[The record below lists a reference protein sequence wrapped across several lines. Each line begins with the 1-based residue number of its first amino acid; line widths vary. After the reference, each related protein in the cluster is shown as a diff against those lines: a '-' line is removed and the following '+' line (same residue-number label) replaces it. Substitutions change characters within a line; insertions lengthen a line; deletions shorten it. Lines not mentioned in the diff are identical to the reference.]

1 MSAFLTT
8 MKPFLQEAWKKAG
21 FEQAT
26 PIQEKAIPLML
37 EGKDVMAESPT
48 GTGKTITYL
57 LPLLEK
63 IDPKKQNT
71 QAVIVAPSRELVMQ
85 ILQVI
90 QTWSQGSGITNT
102 SLIGGANMQR
112 QLDKLKKSPHVV
124 VGTPGRIQEL
134 ITMKKLKMHQV
145 KTIALDEGDQLLVPE
160 HLQTVKNIVKA
171 TMADRQIVLFSA
183 TLPAQTE
190 NIAKEFMNDPE
201 TVKITAD
208 DMPPSKV
215 EHLYFVCEQREKLEV
230 LRRLLHV
237 DSFKALAF
245 IKDIGN
251 LTVYKEKLEYKGI
264 APGVLHGESK
274 KEERA
279 AALKNFRSGKSPLL
293 FATDVAARGLDIQ
306 GLTHVIHVDFPKDV
320 KQYVHR
326 SGRTGRQGAE
336 GTVIS
341 IVTEREERVLKQ
353 FARELGITVHKKVLY
368 LGKIVDEAEQ
378 VELKKTQKQ
387 SRPKKIFKKKRV

>member
-1 MSAFLTT
+1 MSTFLTT
-8 MKPFLQEAWKKAG
+8 MKPFLQEAWKKSG

-90 QTWSQGSGITNT
+90 QTWSQGSGMTNT

-190 NIAKEFMNDPE
+190 TIAKEFMNEPE
-201 TVKITAD
+201 TVKVTAD

-215 EHLYFVCEQREKLEV
+215 DHLYFVCEQRDKLEV

-237 DSFKALAF
+237 GSFKALAF
-245 IKDIGN
+245 IKDIAN

-264 APGVLHGESK
+264 APGVLHGDSK

-353 FARELGITVHKKVLY
+353 FARELGIVVEKKVLY
-368 LGKIVDEAEQ
+368 SGKIVSEKEQ
-378 VELKKTQKQ
+378 SEWKETQKKP
-387 SRPKKIFKKKRV
+387 RPKKTFKKKH